1 MNILMPVKEKN
12 GIETKLEHT
21 LKNPYW
27 AMVNLHEGKV
37 KDINFYEGAWEEID
51 EFFEVV
57 VVKSKDD
64 YVWPF
69 FEQSIPVLEAP
80 FQESIEE
87 VMEAFIFKE
96 LYEVKL

>member
-1 MNILMPVKEKN
+1 MNILIPVKEKDN
-12 GIETKLEHT
+12 NSELEHI
-21 LKNPYW
+21 LKNSYW
-27 AMVNLHEGKV
+27 AMVNLEEGKV
-37 KDINFYEGAWEEID
+37 QNINFYEGAWEEID

-57 VVKSKDD
+57 VVKDKDD

-80 FQESIEE
+80 FQNTIEE

-96 LYEVKL
+96 LYEVKM

>member
-1 MNILMPVKEKN
+1 MQILIPVKQKDN
-12 GIETKLEHT
+12 NSPLEHI
-21 LKNPYW
+21 LKNKYW
-27 AMVNLHEGKV
+27 AMVTLEEGKV
-37 KDINFYEGAWEEID
+37 QKIDFYEGEWQSID
-51 EFFEVV
+51 EFFDCV

-80 FQESIEE
+80 FQDTIEE

-96 LYEVKL
+96 LYEVNM

>member
-1 MNILMPVKEKN
+1 MNILIPVKEKN
-12 GIETKLEHT
+12 NNSELEHI
-21 LKNPYW
+21 LKNSYW
-27 AMVNLHEGKV
+27 AMVNLEEGKV
-37 KDINFYEGAWEEID
+37 QNINFYEGAWEEID

-57 VVKSKDD
+57 VVKDKDD

-80 FQESIEE
+80 FQNTIEE

-96 LYEVKL
+96 LYEVKM

>member
-1 MNILMPVKEKN
+1 MNILIPVKEKN
-12 GIETKLEHT
+12 NNSELEHI
-21 LKNPYW
+21 LKNSYW
-27 AMVNLHEGKV
+27 AMVNLEEGKV
-37 KDINFYEGAWEEID
+37 QNINFYEGAWEKID

-57 VVKSKDD
+57 VVKDKDD

-80 FQESIEE
+80 FQNTIEE

-96 LYEVKL
+96 LYEVKM

>member
-1 MNILMPVKEKN
+1 MNILIPVKEKN
-12 GIETKLEHT
+12 NNSELEHI
-21 LKNPYW
+21 LKNKFW
-27 AMVNLHEGKV
+27 AMVNLEEGKV
-37 KDINFYEGAWEEID
+37 QNINFYEGAWEEID

-57 VVKSKDD
+57 VVKDKDD

-80 FQESIEE
+80 FQNTIEE

-96 LYEVKL
+96 LYEVKM

>member
-1 MNILMPVKEKN
+1 MNILMPVSQKN
-12 GIETKLEHT
+12 GMDTKLEHI
-21 LKNPYW
+21 LKNSFW
-27 AMVNLHEGKV
+27 AMVKLEEGKV
-37 KDINFYEGAWEEID
+37 QNITFYEGAWETID

-80 FQESIEE
+80 FQETIEE

-96 LYEVKL
+96 LYEVRL

>member
-1 MNILMPVKEKN
+1 MNILIPVKEKDN
-12 GIETKLEHT
+12 NSQLEHI
-21 LKNPYW
+21 LKNRYW
-27 AMVNLHEGKV
+27 AMVNLEEGKV
-37 KDINFYEGAWEEID
+37 KNINFYEGAWEEID

-57 VVKSKDD
+57 VVKDKDD

-80 FQESIEE
+80 FQNTIEE

-96 LYEVKL
+96 LYEVKM